1 MCLRDEM
8 IKLRNSVQIN
18 NLLHETFAK
27 KRHKSRHYTS
37 LVRKMSNLF
46 RSRSPKA
53 RRDQETTDTYHPQ
66 CCFTI
71 SVQLSSGPTFLSN
84 SQEGKT
90 ILLDVDAIDTINDVK
105 AKIHNKEGIAPEHQL
120 LSSLVCGTL
129 EDGSR
134 TLADYNIQDQSK
146 LYLLEQWELVVM
158 HLSGREHV
166 ITVCNATNIKSI
178 KYIISEQE
186 GLDLGCIQ
194 LLLDSVILPDWHKL
208 GDYKV
213 QRESVLTLV
222 IT

>member
-1 MCLRDEM
+1 
-8 IKLRNSVQIN
+8 
-18 NLLHETFAK
+18 
-27 KRHKSRHYTS
+27 
-37 LVRKMSNLF
+37 MSNRF

-53 RRDQETTDTYHPQ
+53 RRDQETTDTIHNVAAQ
-66 CCFTI
+66 IQDVGVFTI
-71 SVQLSSGPTFLSN
+71 SVQLSSGPTFLSD
-84 SQEGKT
+84 SRVGKT
-90 ILLDVDAIDTINDVK
+90 ILLDVEAIDTLNDVK
-105 AKIHNKEGIAPEHQL
+105 AKIHDKEWIAPEHQL

-134 TLADYNIQDQSK
+134 TMADYNIQYQSK

-194 LLLDSVILPDWHKL
+194 LLLDSVILPDWHNL